1 MVSKLTVE
9 EREQEL
15 LAKEETIQVCDTN
28 VSKKNI
34 ILNKLYIQTER
45 HLFIADT

>member
-1 MVSKLTVE
+1 MHSIILCDGRYTGEMVSKLTVE

-28 VSKKNI
+28 I
-34 ILNKLYIQTER
+34 
-45 HLFIADT
+45 

>member
-1 MVSKLTVE
+1 MTKNKIISINSIISCVGRYTGEMVSKLTVE

-28 VSKKNI
+28 I
-34 ILNKLYIQTER
+34 
-45 HLFIADT
+45 